1 MDSFLVYVIVGLLAG
16 WLASRIMKN
25 NRVGILGSLILGVL
39 GAMVGGYIFEFIGL
53 ETDSLLAIAI
63 SALVGSIALLAVIQA
78 FNRI

>member
-25 NRVGILGSLILGVL
+25 HRVGILGSLILGVL

-53 ETDSLLAIAI
+53 ETNSLLGIAI
-63 SALVGSIALLAVIQA
+63 SALVGSIALLSLIQA